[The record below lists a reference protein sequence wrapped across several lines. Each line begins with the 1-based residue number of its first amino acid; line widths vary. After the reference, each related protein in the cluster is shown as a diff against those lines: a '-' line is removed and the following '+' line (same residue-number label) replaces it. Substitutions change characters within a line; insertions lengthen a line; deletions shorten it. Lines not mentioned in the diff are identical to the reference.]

1 MLKNWERNSIIHT
14 ARTSGRSAGLRA
26 FLAAAALAALP
37 AFAATSCPAPQV
49 LAGANCTFSV
59 SLGWATAGQGSDSI
73 LTIFV
78 PPNASG
84 PVTFHVT
91 ALDSSLGNRYTG
103 YFGVRAGV
111 IGQPGQILTLFDMI
125 AGGPADIGQLPP
137 GQVMQASITQVCWDP
152 TCTAAAPPGA
162 VPNMFSLQFVE
173 SSPNSADI
181 NPNDIQGTVRLLNGT
196 QVTFET
202 TEPAMHTDSPVSLV
216 PGISLGATPDTRYVF
231 NGSAVTMPF
240 DALSISNLDN
250 SAPISGAIDIQ
261 DLNGNVI
268 ATATVP
274 PIAPSGAAGFLI
286 IGQSPG
292 DTLGLFPSS
301 TVLPPSP
308 DGIFHGTLII
318 RLNGLVPTGQC
329 IVLAQEYNGNS
340 MVNLPVYHSPIP

>member
-1 MLKNWERNSIIHT
+1 MLKNSNQNSIVHT
-14 ARTSGRSAGLRA
+14 AQTNRRTAELRV

-49 LAGANCTFSV
+49 LAGSNCTFSM

-91 ALDSSLGNRYTG
+91 ALNSNLGSRYTG
-103 YFGVRAGV
+103 YFGIRAGF
-111 IGQPGQILTLFDMI
+111 IGQPGQVLTLSDMV

-137 GQVMQASITQVCWDP
+137 GQVLQASITEVCWDP
-152 TCTAAAPPGA
+152 TCTAPAPPGA
-162 VPNMFSLQFVE
+162 VPNMFSVQFIE

-181 NPNDIQGTVRLLNGT
+181 NPNDIQGTVRLLNGS
-196 QVTFET
+196 QVNFET
-202 TEPAMHTDSPVSLV
+202 TEPAMHTDSPFSIV

-231 NGSAVTMPF
+231 NSSAVTMPF
-240 DALSISNLDN
+240 DAISISNLDN
-250 SAPISGAIDIQ
+250 SGSINGTVDIQ

-268 ATATVP
+268 ATANIP
-274 PIAPSGAAGFLI
+274 PIAPNGAAGFLLV
-286 IGQSPG
+286 GQNPG

-301 TVLPPSP
+301 TVFPAGP
-308 DGIFHGTLII
+308 DGIFHGTLVIH
-318 RLNGLVPTGQC
+318 LNGLVVNGQC

-340 MVNLPVYHSPIP
+340 MVNLPVYHSPIR